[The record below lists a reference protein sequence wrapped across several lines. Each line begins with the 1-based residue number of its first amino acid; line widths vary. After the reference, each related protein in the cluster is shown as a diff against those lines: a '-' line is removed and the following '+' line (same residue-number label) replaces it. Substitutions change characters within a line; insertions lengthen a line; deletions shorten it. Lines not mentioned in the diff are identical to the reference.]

1 LHVKKKKTFFLMLF
15 KKKYHLLFRRNVKYN
30 GSKALDIYYLNENN
44 NSNVSKRPVVIYIYG
59 GIWFLGMQ

>member
-1 LHVKKKKTFFLMLF
+1 
-15 KKKYHLLFRRNVKYN
+15 VKYN
-30 GSKALDIYYLNENN
+30 SAKALDIYYLNENN